1 MMVLFVTLER
11 IWTSSSLS
19 RGCVNPVMLDC
30 WTTNIRWDQLPP
42 DLAAQ
47 HRLYPFP
54 KPYCQQHCQHGS
66 GPSSPRCSSRRHPH
80 RRACSGRLRCPRW
93 PAAVRTSHPSIP
105 LVCSSRFGFPCR
117 APSSARRRQAAPFG
131 SFHQAVLI
139 PTISPLHLP
148 CEFRA

>member
-47 HRLYPFP
+47 YRLYPFP

-66 GPSSPRCSSRRHPH
+66 GQSSLGGIRTVEHVLEGCGALDGQLQFAPLIHLSLLFARRASASLAEHLLLPGDGERPLLDRFTRLYSSP
-80 RRACSGRLRCPRW
+80 
-93 PAAVRTSHPSIP
+93 
-105 LVCSSRFGFPCR
+105 
-117 APSSARRRQAAPFG
+117 
-131 SFHQAVLI
+131 
-139 PTISPLHLP
+139 HLP
-148 CEFRA
+148 CEFRP